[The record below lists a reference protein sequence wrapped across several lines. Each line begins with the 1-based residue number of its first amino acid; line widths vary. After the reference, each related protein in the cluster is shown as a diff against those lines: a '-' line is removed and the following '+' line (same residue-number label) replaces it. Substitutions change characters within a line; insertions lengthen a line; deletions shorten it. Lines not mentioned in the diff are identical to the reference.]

1 MLRIGM
7 LPFTNGVVPNAR
19 FHPENALLVF
29 EVPSRLNR
37 AIAGGELDI
46 SAVSSFEA
54 LRNSDQYLIWPHLLI
69 AAREEAGSVF
79 LVTKKR
85 LSEIS
90 GGRILLS
97 GASET
102 SIHLAQL
109 LLSHLGV
116 DTEFIY
122 QEQEDLQTETVSQ
135 IFSSY
140 DGAVLIGDHA
150 QTMLGEEQ
158 VICHDLATLWK
169 SVTGLP
175 FVFALWV
182 IRKDS
187 YQKFPQEILKAL
199 SALTSSAA
207 WGQMHLKELWE
218 KDSRHLSY
226 RDFVDFLGRKLHYF
240 PEARD
245 WLGLAVFARELLKA
259 GFLEKSPCLEYL
271 NV

>member
-7 LPFTNGVVPNAR
+7 LPFTNGVIPNAR
-19 FHPENALLVF
+19 FHPENTSLVF
-29 EVPSRLNR
+29 DVPSRLNQAVAR
-37 AIAGGELDI
+37 GELDI

-69 AAREEAGSVF
+69 AAKEEVGSVF

-116 DTEFIY
+116 EAEFVY
-122 QEQEDLQTETVSQ
+122 QAQEESQTESAAE
-135 IFSSY
+135 IFSVY

-150 QTMLGEEQ
+150 QAMLGEER

-182 IRKDS
+182 VRKDS
-187 YQKFPQEILKAL
+187 YQKFPRETLKAL
-199 SALTSSAA
+199 TALTSSAA

-218 KDSRHLSY
+218 RDPRNLGY
-226 RDFVDFLGRKLHYF
+226 REFVDFLGRKLHYF

-259 GFLEKSPCLEYL
+259 GFLEKPPRLEYL
-271 NV
+271 NA